1 MTVGQPILAGSPL
14 GRLSGGACESRMKGG
29 LQVRLPAPRWRLTP
43 HTERV
48 PRKIPR
54 LLWVVLPLA
63 YLVYFH
69 DLSATGLL
77 GPDEP
82 RYASIAREMA
92 RSGDWI
98 TPRLWGAPWFE
109 KPALLYWMSGLGV
122 RLGLGSELAPRLPG
136 ALLAVG
142 FLAFYWWTL
151 RREFGGRAAWL
162 ASLILGS
169 SGMWVAY
176 SQNGVTDLPL
186 TATFSAA
193 MLLALPWVARR
204 DTRQLPAA
212 AAMFGFA
219 VLAKGLV
226 PLALA
231 APLLMG
237 RHVRDWL
244 RWRVVAPFLL
254 VALPWYALCY
264 WRNGWTFIHE
274 FFVVQHFSRVTS
286 GALMHGRPVWFYL
299 PVLVVGL
306 LPWTPLLGLAARRRI
321 FRDSRRVFLAV
332 WVLAVLVLFSI
343 SINKLPGYILPLLPA
358 AAALMALA
366 LDEAADARAW
376 LAVCALLLVAFPI
389 TAQVLPAAVLNGLS
403 RAPHPAF
410 QAVWLAAV
418 AVALGAW
425 LLEARGKRV
434 AAVLAVAAG
443 AAVGMAYLK
452 TVATPELDRHVSAR
466 GLWREIGGRA
476 GEICIGSVKRDWR
489 YGLNYY
495 SVTPLPDCEKQPKA
509 LQVLPSPGGGAR
521 LESVP

>member
-1 MTVGQPILAGSPL
+1 
-14 GRLSGGACESRMKGG
+14 
-29 LQVRLPAPRWRLTP
+29 
-43 HTERV
+43 
-48 PRKIPR
+48 
-54 LLWVVLPLA
+54 VVLPLA
-63 YLVYFH
+63 YLVYFY

-109 KPALLYWMSGLGV
+109 KPALLYWLSGLGF
-122 RLGLGSELAPRLPG
+122 RLGLGTELAPRLPG
-136 ALLAVG
+136 ALLAVA
-142 FLAFYWWTL
+142 FLFFYWWTL
-151 RREFGGRAAWL
+151 RREFGCRAAWL

-169 SGMWVAY
+169 TGMWVAY
-176 SQNGVTDLPL
+176 SQNGVTDIPL
-186 TATFSAA
+186 AATFSAA

-212 AAMFGFA
+212 AAMFGLA

-231 APLLMG
+231 APLVMG

-244 RWRVVAPFLL
+244 RWRVILPFFL

-274 FFVVQHFSRVTS
+274 FIVVHHFSRVTS
-286 GALMHGRPVWFYL
+286 GALMHERPAWFYL
-299 PVLVVGL
+299 PILVAGL
-306 LPWTPLLGLAARRRI
+306 LPWTPLVGLVVRRRV
-321 FRDSRRVFLAV
+321 FRDRQRIFLAV
-332 WVLAVLVLFSI
+332 WALTVLLLFSI
-343 SINKLPGYILPLLPA
+343 AKNKLPGYVLPLLPA

-376 LAVCALLLVAFPI
+376 LAACAALLVAFPI
-389 TAQVLPAAVLNGLS
+389 AAQVLPAAVMNGLS
-403 RAPHPAF
+403 HAPPPAF
-410 QAVWLAAV
+410 QAGWLAAL
-418 AVALGAW
+418 AVALGVW

-434 AAVLAVAAG
+434 AAVLLVAAG
-443 AAVGMAYLK
+443 AALGTGYLK
-452 TVATPELDRHVSAR
+452 YVASPELDRYVSAR

-476 GEICIGSVKRDWR
+476 GDVCIAGVKRNWE

-495 SVTPLPDCEKQPKA
+495 SVTPLPDCGKQPRA
-509 LQVLPSPGGGAR
+509 LQVQPTPGGGAR
-521 LESVP
+521 LATVP

>member
-1 MTVGQPILAGSPL
+1 M
-14 GRLSGGACESRMKGG
+14 
-29 LQVRLPAPRWRLTP
+29 P

-63 YLVYFH
+63 YLVYFY

-82 RYASIAREMA
+82 RYASVAREMA

-109 KPALLYWMSGLGV
+109 KPALLYWLSGIGFRV
-122 RLGLGSELAPRLPG
+122 GLDAELAPRLPV
-136 ALLAVG
+136 ALLAVA

-151 RREFGGRAAWL
+151 RREFGCPTAWL
-162 ASLILGS
+162 ATLILGS

-186 TATFSAA
+186 AATFSAA
-193 MLLALPWVARR
+193 MLLAMPWVARR

-231 APLLMG
+231 APLLLG
-237 RHVRDWL
+237 RHPRDWL
-244 RWRVVAPFLL
+244 RWRVVLPFFV

-264 WRNGWTFIHE
+264 WRNGWAFIHE

-286 GALMHGRPVWFYL
+286 GALMHGQPVWFYL
-299 PVLVVGL
+299 PILLAGL
-306 LPWTPLLGLAARRRI
+306 LPWTPLLGLIARRRVY
-321 FRDSRRVFLAV
+321 RDRQRVFLGV
-332 WVLAVLVLFSI
+332 WVLVVLVLFSLPV
-343 SINKLPGYILPLLPA
+343 NKVPGYILPLLPA

-366 LDEAADARAW
+366 LDEAVDARVW
-376 LAVCALLLVAFPI
+376 LAACGALLVAFPI

-403 RAPHPAF
+403 RAPRPEF
-410 QAVWLAAV
+410 QVVWLAAA
-418 AVALGAW
+418 AVALLAG
-425 LLEARGKRV
+425 LLETRGKRV

-443 AAVGMAYLK
+443 AAVGIAALK
-452 TVATPELDRHVSAR
+452 TVATPELDRNVSAR

-476 GEICIGSVKRDWR
+476 GEVCIGNVKRDWK

-495 SVTPLPDCEKQPKA
+495 SATPLPDCDQQPKA
-509 LQVLPSPGGGAR
+509 LQLLPAPGGRVCLQPA
-521 LESVP
+521 P